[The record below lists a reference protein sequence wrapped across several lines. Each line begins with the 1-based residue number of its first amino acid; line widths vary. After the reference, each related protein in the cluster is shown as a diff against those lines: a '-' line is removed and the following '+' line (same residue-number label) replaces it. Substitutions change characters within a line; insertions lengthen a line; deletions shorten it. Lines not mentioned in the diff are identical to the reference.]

1 MDLRQL
7 SNFVTVAETGSISAA
22 ARETHV
28 AQPPLSRQMTALE
41 EELGVALFVRTN
53 QGVLLTE
60 AGEKFYRQCRH
71 ILTNLEQMKTGVQD
85 IGRGVVGQLRI
96 GLLYSTQ
103 SMVKECV
110 AAYHR
115 AYPEVRLH
123 LRFGVPQELL
133 DALFKAELDV
143 VFLRSPVLVPRE
155 FASCELGTDEL
166 VLILNG
172 TLDPVPERH
181 YVTIDQLREIPFCLL
196 EHSDHSGYNDYLLRA
211 CARNGFSP
219 KITAYGSDASALMR
233 LVRDSFGIA
242 YLPASVLDAEPEISL
257 GLYCKGIDG
266 LQVFSPVSMVWDD
279 TPITPHCVR
288 IFAENVY
295 SRALK
300 NRTEGEYY
308 EIKHS

>member
-7 SNFVTVAETGSISAA
+7 SHYVTVAETGSISAA
-22 ARETHV
+22 AREAHV
-28 AQPPLSRQMTALE
+28 AQPALSRQMTALE
-41 EELGVALFVRTN
+41 EELGVNLFVRTN

-60 AGEKFYRQCRH
+60 AGEKFYRQSRY
-71 ILTNLEQMKTGVQD
+71 ILTNLELMKTSVQD
-85 IGRGVVGQLRI
+85 IGRGVVGQLRV

-103 SMVKECV
+103 SLVKECV
-110 AAYHR
+110 AAYR
-115 AYPEVRLH
+115 RTYPEVRLH
-123 LRFGVPQELL
+123 LRFGIPQELL
-133 DALFKAELDV
+133 EALFKAELDV

-155 FASCELGTDEL
+155 FASCELATDEL
-166 VLILNG
+166 VLITNG
-172 TLDPVPERH
+172 ALDPAPERH
-181 YVTIDQLREIPFCLL
+181 YVTIDQLHGVPFCLL
-196 EHSDHSGYNDYLLRA
+196 EHSDHSSYNDYLLRA

-219 KITAYGSDASALMR
+219 KVTAYGADASALMR

-266 LQVFSPVSMVWDD
+266 LQVFSPISMVWDD

-295 SRALK
+295 ARAVK
-300 NRTEGEYY
+300 NRGEGEYY
-308 EIKHS
+308 DIKHS